1 MARSATGSGILRLA
15 TLIAG
20 AQTIA
25 LVLYILGIAVASRDS
40 RGSSMTATGWEIL
53 VYAMFAALMAWL
65 TWGLW
70 KASPLARTPFLVAQ
84 VFAVIIG
91 YTVLAGDGWVTTVA
105 GVALMAVGGVGAIIA
120 LSPAMAAALSRD

>member
-1 MARSATGSGILRLA
+1 MA
-15 TLIAG
+15 IAG
-20 AQTIA
+20 AETLGLIA
-25 LVLYILGIAVASRDS
+25 YIVGIAVASRNS

-53 VYAMFAALMAWL
+53 VYASFAALLAWL

-70 KASPLARTPFLVAQ
+70 RASPLSRTPFLVAQ

-105 GVALMAVGGVGAIIA
+105 GITLMAVGGVGAIIS
-120 LSPAMAAALSRD
+120 LSPAMATALSRD